1 MDTRGMDTRGFIHI
15 LQSYRLFPVAATL
28 LGLVLITFLCPARA
42 QSAAT
47 EDPSA
52 VYYEA
57 LSHLLTK
64 GQASGLEIFL
74 EDHPNTQFRKDALEL
89 LLYAYGQRNCS
100 GKAVLTAHH
109 LLLMDGDDVP
119 ALAFLAEYEE
129 QFGRTSSRPD
139 QNLKDARAFANHG
152 LLTLS
157 TFTAPRGLSEA
168 QAEDLKRRVTATLEG
183 VFGFLALRSKNYAT
197 AQNHLRAAVRAA
209 PDNIDHVYSL
219 ALSYLLAK
227 PPNNKD
233 GLWFLARAANLASGT
248 AFGDK
253 IRDYGLYRYRAVDGS
268 EEGWDRLL
276 METRFASSPELPQA
290 ATATVP
296 ATVSDFKLPTFDAPP
311 GAASRPSN
319 DVARAQGQTVELRIQ
334 ASLVDTNR
342 LRHAIAG
349 MDVAVRSLD
358 SNGPAQSAVLVTNDL
373 GVARMEVLPG
383 RYAIETPHGAFL
395 AGKWLTWD
403 LELPATEAENSV
415 ELNNQN
421 ATTVS
426 TTDDMSAPSLADN
439 PKSPSTQAAKFKSPP
454 AFPENYLSGTFNSS
468 PCISGKSL
476 KDYSKVVVKK
486 FKVEKSKE
494 TADFPGGDEEVMQKL
509 IIGRLRQQT
518 SFRKVIDGS
527 EQPSAEDGSSP
538 DSSGEVTLSGVILE
552 YSNKGRI
559 RRDVI
564 GFTGGGTKIRIR
576 FVFRDAHTGEEV
588 FSTELAANGSP
599 SLLGASADETGSQ
612 AIFHIASLLIKD
624 TNKNR

>member
-1 MDTRGMDTRGFIHI
+1 MDTRGLTYTLHWCRS
-15 LQSYRLFPVAATL
+15 LPVATTL
-28 LGLVLITFLCPARA
+28 LGLFLSFLVCPARA
-42 QSAAT
+42 QLATAEDASAAYY
-47 EDPSA
+47 DA
-52 VYYEA
+52 V
-57 LSHLLTK
+57 SHLLTK
-64 GQASGLEIFL
+64 GQASRLEIFL

-100 GKAVLTAHH
+100 GKAVLTTHQ
-109 LLLMDGDDVP
+109 LLFMDADDVP

-168 QAEDLKRRVTATLEG
+168 QGEDLKRRVTATLEG
-183 VFGFLALRSKNYAT
+183 VFGFLALRSKNYTT

-227 PPNNKD
+227 PPNDKD

-253 IRDYGLYRYRAVDGS
+253 IRDYGLYRYSAVDGS

-296 ATVSDFKLPTFDAPP
+296 GTVSDFKLPTLDVTP
-311 GAASRPSN
+311 GPASRSSH
-319 DVARAQGQTVELRIQ
+319 DVAGARGQTVELSIQ

-358 SNGPAQSAVLVTNDL
+358 SSRPAESAVLVTNNL

-403 LELPATEAENSV
+403 LELPAIEAENSV

-426 TTDDMSAPSLADN
+426 TTDDLSAPSLSDS
-439 PKSPSTQAAKFKSPP
+439 PKSSSTRAAKSKSPP
-454 AFPENYLSGTFNSS
+454 AFPENYLTGTFNSS

-476 KDYSKVVVKK
+476 KDYSQVVVKK

-494 TADFPGGDEEVMQKL
+494 TAGFPGGDEEVLQKL
-509 IIGRLRQQT
+509 VIGRLREQT

-527 EQPSAEDGSSP
+527 ETASAEDSSSP
-538 DSSGEVTLSGVILE
+538 DSTDEVTLSGVILE

-564 GFTGGGTKIRIR
+564 GFTGGGTRIR
-576 FVFRDAHTGEEV
+576 MKFVFRDAQTGEEV
-588 FSTELAANGSP
+588 FSTELTAAGSP
-599 SLLGASADETGSQ
+599 SLLGAGADETGSQ
-612 AIFHIASLLIKD
+612 AIFHIASLLIKE
-624 TNKNR
+624 TNQNR